1 MPSIARTVPLL
12 ELGRLSIASHRH
24 LAKKLFS
31 LQVVQ
36 QLVEFVGIDA
46 GLELQRVRFHDE
58 GWWIRLAPHIGIIP
72 VSRKLVSP

>member
-1 MPSIARTVPLL
+1 
-12 ELGRLSIASHRH
+12 
-24 LAKKLFS
+24 
-31 LQVVQ
+31 
-36 QLVEFVGIDA
+36 LVEFVGIDA